1 MRLRAAVL
9 MIAGFTG
16 CVHGPG
22 GALVSAQANLEAV
35 KAPVVCG
42 PIGFRRTPLQARW
55 GEYVKVSVVAA
66 TPLKGTA
73 IVHAGGVAYE
83 PQAFQANGPG
93 AVVID
98 ARFPNQ
104 DPDARFVLERERPI
118 DITLT
123 TLEGTCE
130 GAVFTVEHGALVPD
144 VDERTWI
151 AELERRGGPELAAR
165 REAARKEADARREAH
180 YALWASRQVEV
191 SAEVLEQR
199 EAIREEHYA
208 AVDARRAICGSSTCS
223 VPETTAV
230 ASVEVNATPG
240 LSEPVE
246 DRPTVS
252 VSAAA
257 TMNTAPGLSEPVED
271 RPTVNLTTAAT
282 EFALP
287 EFDAASSTTAVASAS
302 VATEASGAYD
312 ASAWAA
318 PSANATLANPL
329 PDPLPS
335 GGEGGTVAV
344 DASGWAAPTP
354 SVNVGGD
361 ASVWATPSVTATIG
375 SAQSGSLQQVPVTT
389 ESSVPCPPG
398 TEPMPAPTPVPAQQ
412 VEVVVPVGM
421 INLLLDVAAGLT
433 SIPTAPPPHAARP
446 AR

>member
-1 MRLRAAVL
+1 
-9 MIAGFTG
+9 
-16 CVHGPG
+16 
-22 GALVSAQANLEAV
+22 
-35 KAPVVCG
+35 
-42 PIGFRRTPLQARW
+42 
-55 GEYVKVSVVAA
+55 
-66 TPLKGTA
+66 
-73 IVHAGGVAYE
+73 
-83 PQAFQANGPG
+83 
-93 AVVID
+93 
-98 ARFPNQ
+98 
-104 DPDARFVLERERPI
+104 
-118 DITLT
+118 
-123 TLEGTCE
+123 
-130 GAVFTVEHGALVPD
+130 
-144 VDERTWI
+144 
-151 AELERRGGPELAAR
+151 
-165 REAARKEADARREAH
+165 
-180 YALWASRQVEV
+180 WASRQVEV

-223 VPETTAV
+223 VPEMTAV

-240 LSEPVE
+240 LSELVE
-246 DRPTVS
+246 DRPTAN

-271 RPTVNLTTAAT
+271 RSTVNLTTAAT

-287 EFDAASSTTAVASAS
+287 QFDAASSTTAVASAS
-302 VATEASGAYD
+302 VATEVSGAYD

-318 PSANATLANPL
+318 PSANATLANAL
-329 PDPLPS
+329 PR

-354 SVNVGGD
+354 SVNVVGD
-361 ASVWATPSVTATIG
+361 ANVWATPSVTATIG

-398 TEPMPAPTPVPAQQ
+398 TEPMPAPAPVPAQQ